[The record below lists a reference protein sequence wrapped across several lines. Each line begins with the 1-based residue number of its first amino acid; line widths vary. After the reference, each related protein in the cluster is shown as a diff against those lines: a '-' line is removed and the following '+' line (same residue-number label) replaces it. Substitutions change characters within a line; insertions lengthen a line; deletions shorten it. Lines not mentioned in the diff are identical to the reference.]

1 MNANSDDAI
10 LSALNHRAVFAK
22 CIQGDVLAI
31 TLSAAVKLLKD
42 TCNSEPVNWQVR
54 HFFDSG
60 YWSGWAQAPSED
72 EAKATVARY
81 VKLGVPAEYRSL
93 YTRAATVPQGVWL
106 PIESAP
112 TDGTRIMLG
121 VFRKPDLRASDY
133 YLLAT
138 WDGENSHPFVPN
150 DWTHW
155 QPLPTPPPA
164 ELGEG
169 S

>member
-1 MNANSDDAI
+1 MTTHPAPPDSELVALLELSEKATPGIWEMYGGTNHARVQTADVIVCDGSPPHFMGKEDAKFI
-10 LSALNHRAVFAK
+10 AAL
-22 CIQGDVLAI
+22 
-31 TLSAAVKLLKD
+31 
-42 TCNSEPVNWQVR
+42 VNWFRQT
-54 HFFDSG
+54 
-60 YWSGWAQAPSED
+60 APTLPGAGGGE
-72 EAKATVARY
+72 
-81 VKLGVPAEYRSL
+81 
-93 YTRAATVPQGVWL
+93 WL

-164 ELGEG
+164 ELGEDQP
-169 S
+169 